1 MTHIISVHSFRRG
14 TGKSTLTANLGVL
27 LALDGW
33 RVGVLDTNLQ
43 SPSQHILF
51 GLPESEIKYTL
62 NDYVWGRVDIRQTAY
77 NVTPGVDAQAARRG
91 QVWLVPASTDLQE
104 IGRALREDF
113 DARRLEA
120 GFRQL
125 ADELGLDVILAD
137 THAGVSDA
145 TLTIIAFSHTLVLNL
160 RPDYQDYQGTGLIT
174 ELARK
179 LGVAR
184 TRIIL
189 NEVLPAFDFA
199 ALKAQAEKNYRCPV
213 LAVLPH
219 TDEWLALGSAGL
231 FAVRFPQHPLTH
243 ELRRVAAELMA

>member
-1 MTHIISVHSFRRG
+1 MTHIISIHSFRRG
-14 TGKSTLTANLGVL
+14 TGKSTLTANLGAL
-27 LALDGW
+27 LALGGW

-51 GLPESEIKYTL
+51 GLPESEIKFTL
-62 NDYVWGRVDIRQTAY
+62 NDYVWGRAGLR
-77 NVTPGVDAQAARRG
+77 QAAYDVTANVGLTPASRG
-91 QVWLVPASTDLQE
+91 QAWLVPASTHLQE

-113 DARRLEA
+113 DARRLDA
-120 GFRQL
+120 GFHQL
-125 ADELGLDVILAD
+125 ADELGLDVLLAD

-145 TLTIIAFSHTLVLNL
+145 TLTIIAFSNTLVLNL

-179 LGVAR
+179 LGVPR
-184 TRIIL
+184 TRLIL

-199 ALKAQAEKNYRCPV
+199 DLKAQAEKNYRCPV

-219 TDEWLALGSAGL
+219 TDEWLTFGSAGL

-243 ELRRVAAELMA
+243 ELQRVAAELMA